1 MLSILLSAC
10 LCVIRRWLE
19 AEIEWVLK
27 ASCLG
32 EIDSLFKCS
41 IVAELLWIQRSWGI
55 VRYPIVSKVFI
66 FVSIVFG
73 GPGRQQFRQKGEPSE
88 FRQFFNW
95 KLKNLICTPK
105 WPPWSN
111 YNFCLLFQFRQKCQ
125 NSEKVIQTNLGGFF
139 INILFW
145 PKITTF
151 LKIKLLVP
159 TFFLGVFVRQS
170 VRIQTNCQTGSEC
183 NSDNCLA
190 DPLSWSPSNHLTT
203 ILCGRRPLFCSAC
216 GRQEWEK
223 EGSSAVV
230 CSCPHNPRASTA
242 IMITARI
249 PAE

>member
-32 EIDSLFKCS
+32 EIDLLFKCS

-95 KLKNLICTPK
+95 KLKNLIFIPK

-111 YNFCLLFQFRQKCQ
+111 YNFWFHFFYFLRFRQSVRIQK
-125 NSEKVIQTNLGGFF
+125 KVIQTNLGGLFYCYFF
-139 INILFW
+139 VG
-145 PKITTF
+145 PK
-151 LKIKLLVP
+151 
-159 TFFLGVFVRQS
+159 
-170 VRIQTNCQTGSEC
+170 
-183 NSDNCLA
+183 
-190 DPLSWSPSNHLTT
+190 
-203 ILCGRRPLFCSAC
+203 
-216 GRQEWEK
+216 
-223 EGSSAVV
+223 
-230 CSCPHNPRASTA
+230 
-242 IMITARI
+242 
-249 PAE
+249 